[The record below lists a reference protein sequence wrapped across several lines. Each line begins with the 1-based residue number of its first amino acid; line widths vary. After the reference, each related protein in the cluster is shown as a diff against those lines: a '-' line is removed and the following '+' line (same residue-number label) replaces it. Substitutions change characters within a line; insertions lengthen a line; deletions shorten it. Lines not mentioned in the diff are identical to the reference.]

1 MRISELSRDAGVPVA
16 TIKYYLRE
24 RLLPEGVLTSPTQA
38 QYDTVHVDRLR
49 LIRALLGPGGLS
61 VAAVRRVLGAIDEP
75 PEAMHELLGAAHE
88 AASETQDAPVDRAA
102 AIALCERLGWR
113 VSPDCEGMGRL
124 AESLAGLEAAGFG
137 VPEGMIEHYAAT
149 MRSVAEAEIA
159 GTPQGSVEEVV
170 RYVVLGT
177 VLVEPL
183 LLALRRLAQQD
194 AALRTYDP

>member
-1 MRISELSRDAGVPVA
+1 MRISELSRAAGVPVA

-24 RLLPEGVLTSPTQA
+24 KLLSEGVLTSPTQA
-38 QYDTVHVDRLR
+38 QYDAGHVDRLQ

-61 VAAVRRVLGAIDEP
+61 VAAVGRVLQAIDDP
-75 PEAMHELLGAAHE
+75 PPAMHELLGAAHE
-88 AASETQDAPVDRAA
+88 ASAECVDAPVDRTAA
-102 AIALCERLGWR
+102 VSLCERLGWR
-113 VSPDCEGMGRL
+113 VSPDCEGVRRL
-124 AESLAGLEAAGFG
+124 AESLAGIEAAGFA

-159 GTPQGSVEEVV
+159 GTPTGPVEDVV

-194 AALRTYDP
+194 VAVHTYDP